1 MKKLSVWIEEV
12 NVIERTVCLIKP
24 GTARNSEQKR
34 GIIQMLIDAGFKIRY
49 MKKYEFNERMASKF
63 YKEHK
68 GRDYYKNLI
77 KYTCSDYQVA
87 ILLEGFDV
95 INKYREISKEDA
107 ERIENVPA
115 SAANPNAPFG
125 ASGPVVAPGSSPNGP
140 VPDADLIRQIR
151 IERTFGDLEEQ
162 FNDLENKDYD
172 IEWKF

>member
-1 MKKLSVWIEEV
+1 MRIILIGLMLTIVSGCTTLGLGKDPEPPKTIIEYREV
-12 NVIERTVCLIKP
+12 KVPVSNTPMPPNTNCPKTDLETITPSQAEDDGLLVKAYRITVAQL
-24 GTARNSEQKR
+24 
-34 GIIQMLIDAGFKIRY
+34 
-49 MKKYEFNERMASKF
+49 
-63 YKEHK
+63 
-68 GRDYYKNLI
+68 RDCAELREK
-77 KYTCSDYQVA
+77 
-87 ILLEGFDV
+87 V

-172 IEWKF
+172 IE